1 MLLNSNKLLFILI
14 LIVSTLITISA
25 NNWLGMWM
33 GLEMNLMAF
42 TPLISKKKDK
52 KSSQAMMIYF
62 LTQSIGSIVLLFSV
76 MINSLIFLSPLLIS
90 ELTSIM
96 IMISILI
103 KVGAAPFHFW
113 LPEMMVNLNWDE
125 CMILMTWQKIAP
137 LTILHNLTPN
147 NWFLY
152 LSVVLSAM
160 AGGIGGLNQ
169 TSLRKIL
176 AFSSINHLGWMMMFM
191 SMNSSWYKYLT
202 IYSILVILICW
213 MFKSMNALFINQLM
227 TSSPSLFE
235 KLTLTIT
242 LLSIGGLPPFLGFL
256 PKWMVIQSMISSGL
270 YFIMVVMMLCSLLTL
285 FYYLRLMTAF
295 ILSYSSMNKWISYK
309 KPNKLMLLSFLLIN
323 LTLPVFMTVSFF

>member
-1 MLLNSNKLLFILI
+1 MMLNSNKLLFISI
-14 LIVSTLITISA
+14 LIISTMITVSA

-42 TPLISKKKDK
+42 IPLISKSKDK

-62 LTQSIGSIVLLFSV
+62 LTQSIGSITLLFSV
-76 MINSLIFLSPLLIS
+76 MINSLIFLSPLLIQ
-90 ELTSIM
+90 ELTSMM
-96 IMISILI
+96 IMTSIMI

-113 LPEMMVNLNWDE
+113 LPEMMANLNWDE

-137 LTILHNLTPN
+137 LTVLHNSMPN

-152 LSVVLSAM
+152 TAVILSAM

-191 SMNSSWYKYLT
+191 SMNASWYKYLL
-202 IYSILVILICW
+202 IYSILVVLICS
-213 MFKSMNALFINQLM
+213 MFKNMNALFINQLV
-227 TSSPSLFE
+227 SASPSLFE
-235 KLTLTIT
+235 KMTLTIS

-256 PKWMVIQSMISSGL
+256 PKWMVIQSMINSGL
-270 YFIMVVMMLCSLLTL
+270 YLLMVVMMLCSLLTL

-295 ILSYSSMNKWISYK
+295 ILSYSSTNKWIVYK
-309 KPNKLMLLSFLLIN
+309 PPKKILLMSFLLIN
-323 LTLPVFMTVSFF
+323 FTLPIFMVIGFF